1 MLAPGNELT
10 CCPGGQLQGCYN
22 TCVSGEEGI
31 TAVLQ
36 VIREA
41 VLESSLRG
49 GAGIYAVRSGR
60 REF

>member
-1 MLAPGNELT
+1 M
-10 CCPGGQLQGCYN
+10 
-22 TCVSGEEGI
+22 CVSGEEGI

-36 VIREA
+36 VIREV